1 MGFLPCK
8 RNPVGNLLALGIDFT
23 LLCSQVGA
31 PHSPK
36 DGDVSETASLLTN
49 DEGFGSECG
58 SHEEQQPIM
67 PKHLEAFLSEN
78 GLDQLTV
85 APTLDDLNDLTSSD
99 LDALTGAATT
109 PSATSTNHRTMLK
122 PSDVKSRSNRNKTK
136 SDLSIVE
143 EHEVSVNEA
152 GRVKKITHWTVPFV

>member
-1 MGFLPCK
+1 MFP
-8 RNPVGNLLALGIDFT
+8 
-23 LLCSQVGA
+23 SQVGA
-31 PHSPK
+31 PHSPN

-58 SHEEQQPIM
+58 GNHEEQ
-67 PKHLEAFLSEN
+67 PKPFEAFLSEN

-85 APTLDDLNDLTSSD
+85 ASNNDLESN
-99 LDALTGAATT
+99 LDAFTGAATT

-122 PSDVKSRSNRNKTK
+122 PSDVKSRSSSNRKGCCPTTGSSRRQSPFGRSK

>member
-1 MGFLPCK
+1 M
-8 RNPVGNLLALGIDFT
+8 
-23 LLCSQVGA
+23 
-31 PHSPK
+31 
-36 DGDVSETASLLTN
+36 SETASLLTN

-58 SHEEQQPIM
+58 GSNEEQQPK
-67 PKHLEAFLSEN
+67 PFEAFLSEN

-85 APTLDDLNDLTSSD
+85 ASNNDLENN
-99 LDALTGAATT
+99 LDAMTGAATT

-122 PSDVKSRSNRNKTK
+122 PSDVKSRSSNRK
-136 SDLSIVE
+136 SCPTGSSRRQSPFGRSRSELSIVE

>member
-1 MGFLPCK
+1 MFLH
-8 RNPVGNLLALGIDFT
+8 F
-23 LLCSQVGA
+23 SQVGA
-31 PHSPK
+31 PHSPN

-58 SHEEQQPIM
+58 NHEEQQFL
-67 PKHLEAFLSEN
+67 PKPFEAFLSEN

-85 APTLDDLNDLTSSD
+85 ASNDLESN

-122 PSDVKSRSNRNKTK
+122 PSDVKSRSNRKSAKTK
-136 SDLSIVE
+136 TDSDLSIVE
-143 EHEVSVNEA
+143 EHEVSVNE
-152 GRVKKITHWTVPFV
+152 GGKVKKITHWTVPFV

>member
-1 MGFLPCK
+1 MFLH
-8 RNPVGNLLALGIDFT
+8 F
-23 LLCSQVGA
+23 SQVGA
-31 PHSPK
+31 PHSPN

-58 SHEEQQPIM
+58 NHEEQQFL
-67 PKHLEAFLSEN
+67 PKPFEAFLSEN

-85 APTLDDLNDLTSSD
+85 ANTAARENGLGHLSESCLDQ
-99 LDALTGAATT
+99 LTGAATT
-109 PSATSTNHRTMLK
+109 PSVTSTNHRTMLK
-122 PSDVKSRSNRNKTK
+122 PSDVKSRSNRK
-136 SDLSIVE
+136 SCAVKAKSNLSIVE

>member
-1 MGFLPCK
+1 MFLH
-8 RNPVGNLLALGIDFT
+8 F
-23 LLCSQVGA
+23 SQVGA
-31 PHSPK
+31 PHSPN

-58 SHEEQQPIM
+58 NHEEQQFL
-67 PKHLEAFLSEN
+67 PKPFEAFLSEN

-85 APTLDDLNDLTSSD
+85 ATTSAGENDLDQLTDESC
-99 LDALTGAATT
+99 LDQLTGAATT

-122 PSDVKSRSNRNKTK
+122 PSDVKSRSNSSRKQGGAKTAN

-143 EHEVSVNEA
+143 EHEVSVNE
-152 GRVKKITHWTVPFV
+152 GGKVKKITHWTVPFV

>member
-1 MGFLPCK
+1 MFP
-8 RNPVGNLLALGIDFT
+8 
-23 LLCSQVGA
+23 SQVGA
-31 PHSPK
+31 PHSPN

-58 SHEEQQPIM
+58 SHEEQQII
-67 PKHLEAFLSEN
+67 PKPFEAFLSEN

-85 APTLDDLNDLTSSD
+85 ASNDLELTSSD

-122 PSDVKSRSNRNKTK
+122 PSDVKSRSSNRKSCTVKAK